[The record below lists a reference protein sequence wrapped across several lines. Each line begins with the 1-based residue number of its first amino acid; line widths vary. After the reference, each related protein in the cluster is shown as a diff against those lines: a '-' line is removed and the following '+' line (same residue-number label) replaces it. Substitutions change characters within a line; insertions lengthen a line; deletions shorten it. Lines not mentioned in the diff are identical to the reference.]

1 LLLPT
6 SESDVKLGLLD
17 RAEYPEGAYA
27 ESRVKEWTQSM
38 DEVLRLVIVE
48 GPLLR
53 LQGRLESEG
62 FSIAASA
69 PRGCNLLT
77 LVERHRP
84 DAVLLDLD
92 LSELNG
98 TTAIRRLV
106 ERFPDLPAVV
116 LGDSVL
122 PAVITTV
129 FEAGARAYIVKI
141 AELDPLA
148 DAVRLALKM
157 GYPKAVVDSSEST
170 SSGHLERIP
179 RVQRRRLTDRRATAD
194 RRTGAAATPIL
205 ERRMSVDR
213 RSAVRRR

>member
-1 LLLPT
+1 
-6 SESDVKLGLLD
+6 
-17 RAEYPEGAYA
+17 
-27 ESRVKEWTQSM
+27 M

-48 GPLLR
+48 GPLLQ
-53 LQGRLESEG
+53 LQGPLESEG

-69 PRGCNLLT
+69 PRGCDLLT

-98 TTAIRRLV
+98 TTPIRGLV
-106 ERFPDLPAVV
+106 ERFPDLPAIV

-122 PAVITTV
+122 PAVISTV
-129 FEAGARAYIVKI
+129 FEAGARAYIVKT

-148 DAVRLALKM
+148 DAVRLAVEM
-157 GYPKAVVDSSEST
+157 GYPKAVLDSSEST
-170 SSGHLERIP
+170 LLDDLVRIP
-179 RVQRRRLTDRRATAD
+179 GVERRRLVDRRAAAD

-205 ERRMSVDR
+205 ERRTNVDR
-213 RSAVRRR
+213 RLAVRRR